1 MLYDALIKSKLQH
14 PLWGKPQALD
24 YFICPGSREFDKK
37 GPTGGGG
44 FDLCL
49 GGVGKIEQEVSGS
62 NDFFLWGGEAKSLT
76 AINKYL
82 EKMEFKRRDI
92 AIS

>member
-1 MLYDALIKSKLQH
+1 MLYDTLIKSKLQH
-14 PLWGKPQALD
+14 LLWGKPQALD
-24 YFICPGSREFDKK
+24 YFIYPRSGEFDKK

-62 NDFFLWGGEAKSLT
+62 NDFFFGGGTKSLT
-76 AINKYL
+76 TINKYL
-82 EKMEFKRRDI
+82 EEMEFIRRDI

>member
-1 MLYDALIKSKLQH
+1 MLYDALIKSKPQH

-24 YFICPGSREFDKK
+24 YFIYPGSGEFDNK
-37 GPTGGGG
+37 GPSRGGG
-44 FDLCL
+44 FHLCL

-62 NDFFLWGGEAKSLT
+62 NDFFLLGGGA
-76 AINKYL
+76 NKYL
-82 EKMEFKRRDI
+82 ERMEFKRRDI